1 HTPVDPKD
9 NTPLTP
15 VDPEDP
21 NKGYV
26 PPTPSNTGEDTPIP
40 YVQNGN
46 VVVNYVTED
55 GTVIKAPVQ
64 DETNVP
70 AGKSY
75 DTTDN
80 KPVEIVTEDGS
91 RYVLIPSKTVGSET
105 GTVEGGKT
113 IEITYVYKKVAN
125 W

>member
-1 HTPVDPKD
+1 
-9 NTPLTP
+9 
-15 VDPEDP
+15 
-21 NKGYV
+21 
-26 PPTPSNTGEDTPIP
+26 PPTPENPGEDTLIP

-55 GTVIKAPVQ
+55 GTVIKNPVK
-64 DETNVP
+64 DETDAP

-80 KPVEIVTEDGS
+80 KPTEIVTEDGS
-91 RYVLIPSKTVGSET
+91 RFVLIPSKTIGTEN

-125 W
+125 WIPEIPGVPENERPV